1 MRYDRGY
8 GRDFQAGRG
17 GGQGPMRG
25 YDFGLRGYRDTVPD
39 RPAVRMRYTG
49 GQGGGG
55 YDRGYH
61 GQPAYPNRVTQRY
74 NRDYVH
80 PQPNQLRTNYTPFGG
95 DFDERIVDSTGY
107 WRPYATQGG
116 SRTMR
121 GGGLPV
127 GWEREA
133 DYARYDREFRGYGR
147 DFYGPMR

>member
-8 GRDFQAGRG
+8 GREFQAGRG

-25 YDFGLRGYRDTVPD
+25 YDFGLRGFSDTAP
-39 RPAVRMRYTG
+39 
-49 GQGGGG
+49 
-55 YDRGYH
+55 
-61 GQPAYPNRVTQRY
+61 QRY
-74 NRDYVH
+74 NREYVH
-80 PQPNQLRTNYTPFGG
+80 PEPNQLRTNYTPFGG

-107 WRPYATQGG
+107 WRPYSTQGG
-116 SRTMR
+116 SNTMR

-133 DYARYDREFRGYGR
+133 SYARYDREYRGYGR